1 MSNRRDFLK
10 TSLLGTAAVA
20 ATTMAGSVQAAPS
33 DKDKKAY
40 DLVIIGA
47 GMGGFCCAIRAKQNG
62 LRPILI
68 EKMPMPAG
76 NTIYAAGFVLGVH
89 SRPQEAANCNKDD
102 SVEKFYEDMLK
113 VSKGRGDKALSR
125 YVAENLDSTIAWLE
139 DYVGMKFRAGMK
151 LAYPML
157 QRAMLPVGDVKPG
170 GNQLAVWL
178 MAKCKELGIPVRFNT
193 KAIKLII
200 DDDTGA
206 VKGVVARTKEK
217 TIKLYGRYGT
227 VIATGG
233 YSANNMMVIQN
244 CGVAAANMP
253 IRGSRV
259 VSGENITLAQAA
271 FAKFVNVDQYHC
283 GPIYGPTGANP
294 LNIVN
299 NGIAVSMDKTERY
312 TNEGL
317 TYVQMSRDTAALTKN
332 NWACII
338 IDQDT
343 RDLKKL
349 APDFASYR
357 LTKAPIY
364 QADTIEELAK
374 AAGLDPVK
382 LVKIVDE
389 YNKAIKEGTRDKLTP
404 PNTLPEARPVLKAPF
419 YAVPFQGGM
428 TATFG
433 GPLINTEARV
443 LNNEN
448 RVIPGLFA
456 IGNAAGGLFYDDYI
470 GGAQLSSAAIFGIR
484 VADVVK
490 QVKAEARK

>member
-1 MSNRRDFLK
+1 
-10 TSLLGTAAVA
+10 
-20 ATTMAGSVQAAPS
+20 
-33 DKDKKAY
+33 
-40 DLVIIGA
+40 
-47 GMGGFCCAIRAKQNG
+47 
-62 LRPILI
+62 
-68 EKMPMPAG
+68 
-76 NTIYAAGFVLGVH
+76 
-89 SRPQEAANCNKDD
+89 
-102 SVEKFYEDMLK
+102 
-113 VSKGRGDKALSR
+113 
-125 YVAENLDSTIAWLE
+125 
-139 DYVGMKFRAGMK
+139 
-151 LAYPML
+151 
-157 QRAMLPVGDVKPG
+157 
-170 GNQLAVWL
+170 
-178 MAKCKELGIPVRFNT
+178 
-193 KAIKLII
+193 
-200 DDDTGA
+200 
-206 VKGVVARTKEK
+206 
-217 TIKLYGRYGT
+217 
-227 VIATGG
+227 
-233 YSANNMMVIQN
+233 
-244 CGVAAANMP
+244 
-253 IRGSRV
+253 
-259 VSGENITLAQAA
+259 
-271 FAKFVNVDQYHC
+271 
-283 GPIYGPTGANP
+283 
-294 LNIVN
+294 
-299 NGIAVSMDKTERY
+299 MDKTERY

-317 TYVQMSRDTAALTKN
+317 TYVQMSRDTAARTKN